1 MTDTAALVTAGG
13 HVPVHTDTDTIMS
26 EATRRRI
33 VDGIAA
39 NTVKAYTRQWTAFTD
54 WCAGQGRTPL
64 PATAE
69 TLAEYVGH
77 LADAGRGPSTVQQ
90 AMAAVSV
97 RHDAAEL
104 PKPNTKGAL
113 LVLRSLRRERADAG
127 QRTKQA
133 PPLTVE
139 MLRKL
144 IDATDTDS
152 PTGKRDRLLLV
163 LGLVMMSRRS
173 ELSALWI
180 EDVTETENG
189 LEVLVRRSKTDQD
202 AMGEVVPVPRGS
214 HPHSDPVRLLRAWLA
229 VLAKKEITTG
239 PLLRSIDRH
248 GKIGTGQLTTDSISR
263 IVQRL
268 AVRAGLPDAQRYTAH
283 SLRAGGATAA
293 YKAGAPV
300 SAIKKQGRWK
310 SDVVNEYI
318 RVTDRWRDHPM
329 TDIGL

>member
-1 MTDTAALVTAGG
+1 MTDTTALVPSGDHAPTRTTADST
-13 HVPVHTDTDTIMS
+13 VSDS
-26 EATRRRI
+26 TRKRI
-33 VDGIAA
+33 ADGVAA
-39 NTVKAYTRQWTAFTD
+39 NTVKAYARQWAAFAD
-54 WCAGQGRTPL
+54 WCATQGRTPL
-64 PATAE
+64 PATPA
-69 TLAEYVGH
+69 TLAEYIGH
-77 LADAGRGPSTVQQ
+77 LADAGKGPSTCQQ
-90 AMAAVSV
+90 AMAAVAV

-127 QRTKQA
+127 QRAKQA
-133 PPLTVE
+133 PPVTIEV
-139 MLRKL
+139 LRKL
-144 IDATDTDS
+144 IDATDPDS
-152 PTGKRDRLLLV
+152 ATGKRDRLLLV

-173 ELSALWI
+173 ELSALRI
-180 EDVTETENG
+180 EDVTENEHG
-189 LEVLVRRSKTDQD
+189 LEVLIRTSKTDRD
-202 AMGEVVPVPRGS
+202 SMGEVVPVPRGS
-214 HPHSDPVRLLRAWLA
+214 HPHSDPVRLLRAWLV
-229 VLAKKEITTG
+229 VLADKGVTTG

-248 GKIGTGQLTTDSISR
+248 GRIGTGRLTTDSISR

-268 AVRAGLPDAQRYTAH
+268 AVLAGVPDAQRYTAH

-318 RVTDRWRDHPM
+318 RSVDRWRDHPM